1 MHAIKPAE
9 FYASVCGCP
18 NTEAQCPGIR
28 NSPSTGWPP
37 RAFFTKAT
45 AAPIAILVV
54 GKNPGHPL
62 LNETDLYRGKT
73 PYEIA
78 AANVSYAESVFRG
91 EVDHL
96 EGVRA
101 STTFHK
107 NLVRYL
113 SFFLDVPDDPGQ
125 VFRYAA
131 FTNLV
136 KCSSPGERD
145 RLQLRTME
153 ECFSKHFLREVDYFR
168 PRLLLALGREVE
180 GFLERAARRHR
191 FPVVYV
197 KHPSYYYRKDK
208 EAEILS
214 QLKVRTRECLDA

>member
-1 MHAIKPAE
+1 MHTIKPAE

-28 NSPSTGWPP
+28 NSPSAGWPP

-45 AAPIAILVV
+45 VAPIAILVV

-62 LNETDLYRGKT
+62 SNERDLYHDKT

-78 AANVSYAESVFRG
+78 AANIDYAERVFRG
-91 EVDHL
+91 EYDDL
-96 EGVRA
+96 EDVRR

-113 SFFLDVPDDPGQ
+113 SFFLDVSDDPGH

-136 KCSSPGERD
+136 KCSSHGERD
-145 RLQLRTME
+145 RLQPRTME
-153 ECFSKHFLREVDYFR
+153 ECFSKHFLREIDYFK
-168 PRLLLALGREVE
+168 PRR
-180 GFLERAARRHR
+180 
-191 FPVVYV
+191 
-197 KHPSYYYRKDK
+197 
-208 EAEILS
+208 
-214 QLKVRTRECLDA
+214 